1 MQRHEGDHHDR
12 NSEQTGPHPVLRS
25 KASHLGPPSRCYGG
39 LHPTFRRSALPPKD
53 WGPLF
58 RTRRS
63 LPLASAAGPT
73 PTIQDPGES
82 GAIGRLQSRQD
93 GQRVRFELLAPPLLR
108 LAGLL

>member
-39 LHPTFRRSALPPKD
+39 LHPIFRRSALSPKD
-53 WGPLF
+53 WGSLF
-58 RTRRS
+58 GTRRS
-63 LPLASAAGPT
+63 LPLASAATST
-73 PTIQDPGES
+73 PTIQNPGEG

-93 GQRVRFELLAPPLLR
+93 GQRVRLELLAPALFRLTGLR
-108 LAGLL
+108 